1 VRRMRFITR
10 SSGKLPVVI
19 IIVAMLVV
27 CLGVGALTFTKMGKR
42 PKGGHAKEKQKVE
55 LTAWK
60 LDEFVVNLAD
70 RAEVH
75 YLKVTIVLEIQGK
88 SSGGEEGE
96 SENKE
101 EAKARDTIISVLTR
115 RRYADLL
122 PEEGKI
128 ELKSELKAELNSTLE
143 DTKVENIYF
152 ASFAMQ

>member
-1 VRRMRFITR
+1 MRRMRFIPR
-10 SSGKLPVVI
+10 SSGKLPIVI

-27 CLGVGALTFTKMGKR
+27 CLGVGAITFKKTGL
-42 PKGGHAKEKQKVE
+42 PKGKHAAQKQKVE
-55 LTAWK
+55 LTPWK
-60 LDEFVVNLAD
+60 LEEFVVNLAD

-75 YLKVTIVLEIQGK
+75 YLKVTLVLEIQGK
-88 SSGGEEGE
+88 SSGGEGGE

-128 ELKSELKAELNSTLE
+128 GLKSELKAELNSTLE

-152 ASFAMQ
+152 TSFAMQ

>member
-1 VRRMRFITR
+1 MRFITR

-27 CLGVGALTFTKMGKR
+27 CLGVGAITFKKMGR
-42 PKGGHAKEKQKVE
+42 PKVKHATQKQKVE

-60 LDEFVVNLAD
+60 LEEFVVNLAD

-75 YLKVTIVLEIQGK
+75 YLKVTLVLEIQGK
-88 SSGGEEGE
+88 SSGGEGDTK
-96 SENKE
+96 SSE
-101 EAKARDTIISVLTR
+101 EARARDTIISVLTR

-152 ASFAMQ
+152 TSFAMQ